1 MKPSLTALGQPLL
14 IDTHVLDWGNSFN
27 LLRRGGKR
35 VTMMVMMF
43 VGKVVQCLK
52 EFPYNSYC
60 GKPTEQEFYVPIQKF
75 FVTIQTQ
82 TV

>member
-1 MKPSLTALGQPLL
+1 MIYMKPSLTALGQPLL

-43 VGKVVQCLK
+43 VGKVV
-52 EFPYNSYC
+52 
-60 GKPTEQEFYVPIQKF
+60 
-75 FVTIQTQ
+75 
-82 TV
+82 